1 MGSMTRIFGKKQV
14 ILATLIVALGVAVY
28 LNYYFSS
35 QQPPVTDANGKPT
48 SSTSSTHNMGDAQ
61 YVGNSNV
68 VSGPES
74 SGGDS
79 NDYFVQAR
87 LSRESAREEALDI
100 IKDMMNDVKATDD
113 VKKQAAEKA
122 AAIAQAVEQ
131 ESKIESLIKSK
142 GFADCVV
149 YIEGENCSSVVRSEG
164 LKPQESVQITEIVT
178 TQSKIVAQNI
188 NIGTVK

>member
-1 MGSMTRIFGKKQV
+1 MGSMTRFFGKKQV
-14 ILATLIVALGVAVY
+14 LLATLIVALGVAVY

-35 QQPPVTDANGKPT
+35 QQPPTTDVNGQPT
-48 SSTSSTHNMGDAQ
+48 SSTSSTNNLGDAQ
-61 YVGNSNV
+61 YVGNSSM
-68 VSGPES
+68 VSSTES
-74 SGGDS
+74 TAADS

-87 LSRESAREEALDI
+87 LNRETARNEALDI
-100 IKDMMNDVKATDD
+100 VKDMMNDVKATDE

-149 YIEGENCSSVVRSEG
+149 YIEGENCSIVVRSEG

-178 TQSKIVAQNI
+178 TQSNIVAQNI
-188 NIGTVK
+188 NIGTVN

>member
-1 MGSMTRIFGKKQV
+1 MTRIFGKKLV
-14 ILATLIVALGVAVY
+14 LLATLIVALGVAVY
-28 LNYYFSS
+28 LKYYFSS
-35 QQPPVTDANGKPT
+35 QQPPTTDVNGRPT
-48 SSTSSTHNMGDAQ
+48 SSTSSRNMGDAQ
-61 YVGNSNV
+61 FVGNSSV
-68 VSGPES
+68 VSSPES
-74 SGGDS
+74 TVDA

-100 IKDMMNDVKATDD
+100 VKDMMNDVKATDE

-149 YIEGENCSSVVRSEG
+149 YIEGENCSIVVRSEG

-178 TQSKIVAQNI
+178 TQSNIVAQNI

>member
-14 ILATLIVALGVAVY
+14 LLATLIVALGVAVY

-35 QQPPVTDANGKPT
+35 QQPPTTDVNGRPT
-48 SSTSSTHNMGDAQ
+48 SSTSSRNMGDAQ
-61 YVGNSNV
+61 FVGNSSV
-68 VSGPES
+68 VSSPES
-74 SGGDS
+74 TVDA

-100 IKDMMNDVKATDD
+100 VKDMMNDVKATDE

-122 AAIAQAVEQ
+122 ATIAQAVEQ

-149 YIEGENCSSVVRSEG
+149 YIEGENCSIVVRSEG

-178 TQSKIVAQNI
+178 TQSNIVAQNI